1 MVALGHGSLSSSQCL
16 TPDGE
21 QEVGR
26 AGGSGGEEGD
36 ISASEIPNPGNQ
48 LLHFWKVEIT
58 VWEGDVFLQGQT
70 ALRVQVRVGTMKKR
84 TASAR

>member
-1 MVALGHGSLSSSQCL
+1 MVALGHGSLSSSPCL
-16 TPDGE
+16 THDGE
-21 QEVGR
+21 QGVGC
-26 AGGSGGEEGD
+26 AGGSGGQEGS
-36 ISASEIPNPGNQ
+36 ISAAEIPDPGNQ
-48 LLHFWKVEIT
+48 LLHFWKVEIA